1 MVNHVDP
8 NKFWGDFKVSR
19 RVRPNRNGTLGM
31 LEATG
36 VVGIGS
42 LNKARTLSA
51 TTVDW
56 QNHK

>member
-1 MVNHVDP
+1 
-8 NKFWGDFKVSR
+8 
-19 RVRPNRNGTLGM
+19 M

-42 LNKARTLSA
+42 INQARTLSA

-56 QNHK
+56 QNHKLDLIGLLETLKNTTESH